1 MSTITPDATHTPA
14 VANPNLAAIDNELAA
29 LEAKREELLRKREEE
44 ANSKIRLQNEK
55 VEETMAFLGLASK
68 EDFIRWLRNSGVSS
82 PKAKRLTDLAQRQL
96 KHVLSRGATIA
107 ATAKFFKLSEATV
120 NTRKKQFGLVG
131 RKNIKPVPFSQ
142 AMKGMP
148 TA

>member
-14 VANPNLAAIDNELAA
+14 VANPNLAAIDSEIAA
-29 LEAKREELLRKREEE
+29 LEAKKEELLRRREEE
-44 ANSKIRLQNEK
+44 ANSKVRLQNEK
-55 VEETMAFLGLASK
+55 VDELKLFLGIETD
-68 EDFIRWLRNSGVSS
+68 EDLIRWVRNRGVAS
-82 PKAKRLTDLAQRQL
+82 PRAKRLTDLAQRQL